1 MRYVLWGA
9 AGALVGALLFHA
21 AQSRG
26 SAPYTRDAKLQRCM
40 VYLPAM
46 KDAKLRRW
54 CLKQSERMP

>member
-1 MRYVLWGA
+1 MRYVLWA
-9 AGALVGALLFHA
+9 VAGAILGTLLMQTLAHGA
-21 AQSRG
+21 SPPR
-26 SAPYTRDAKLQRCM
+26 KLERCM